1 MSVIKDYLY
10 YCPGCNDSF
19 TSMTSLRRHR
29 SSWRL
34 KDPACRKA
42 AHKRPHFVATGRTVS
57 DSARDI
63 IQRMMGDG
71 SNSGLASGG
80 APNPF
85 LQPRDKVGEV
95 QVTVYT
101 QFAICLTQCSDSL
114 YLSVLVLHILF
125 VSCSTTVRYKF
136 TLGWHHFQLPVH

>member
-1 MSVIKDYLY
+1 MSVIKEYLY

-19 TSMTSLRRHR
+19 TSMTSLRMHR

-34 KDPACRKA
+34 KNPACRKA
-42 AHKRPHFVATGRTVS
+42 HKRPRFVATGRTVS

-63 IQRMMGDG
+63 IQGMMGDG

-85 LQPRDKVGEV
+85 LQPRDEVGEV
-95 QVTVYT
+95 RVTVYT
-101 QFAICLTQCSDSL
+101 QFAVCLTQFSHNL
-114 YLSVLVLHILF
+114 YLSVLGLQKLL

-136 TLGWHHFQLPVH
+136 TLGWHHFQLPVR